1 MPHTIPNARWAVCM
15 VMLVL
20 GAFAGE
26 AQAQVPDCT
35 LAGWVATPGVV
46 EGSPNNPPPAP
57 PVPRYSGLCAI
68 QTDAVGE
75 FLSVSHAEESAYFVR
90 FYYYTGNWSGGTVDI
105 YQARDGVNAVQ
116 VKVQHAAGTSN
127 QLRFSADG
135 GVLRTAPVVA
145 NRWYAI
151 ELGWTAGASGTLA
164 ITVTG
169 AGSDTP
175 LAITPISGLNN
186 DSTTITQSRMGLISG
201 SGSGA
206 VGFDA
211 FELRRDASPGRLVRG
226 DATGN
231 GVVNVG
237 DAIVARNEALGG
249 ALSPGQPDCN
259 EDGVVNV
266 GDSICIRNLALD
278 P

>member
-1 MPHTIPNARWAVCM
+1 MLHSIPTSLWAVCTAI
-15 VMLVL
+15 LVL
-20 GAFAGE
+20 GAFAGR
-26 AQAQVPDCT
+26 AKAQVPDCT

-68 QTDAVGE
+68 ETDAVGE

-90 FYYYTGNWSGGTVDI
+90 FYYYTGTWSGGAADI
-105 YQARDGVNAVQ
+105 YQARNAAGIVQ
-116 VKVQHAAGTSN
+116 MRVQHAVGAGN
-127 QLRFSADG
+127 ELRFSANGD
-135 GVLRTAPVVA
+135 VLRTATVVA

-151 ELGWTAGASGTLA
+151 ELGWTAGANGTLI

-169 AGSDTP
+169 AGNDTP
-175 LAITPISGLNN
+175 LAIPPITGLNN
-186 DSTTITQSRMGLISG
+186 ASATIKHSQMGLIEG
-201 SGSGA
+201 NGGGA

-211 FELRRDASPGRLVRG
+211 FELRRDTSPGRLLRG

-231 GVVNVG
+231 GQINVG

-249 ALSPGQPDCN
+249 PLSLGQPDCN
-259 EDGVVNV
+259 EDGQVNI
-266 GDSICIRNLALD
+266 GDAICIRNIALAQ
-278 P
+278 